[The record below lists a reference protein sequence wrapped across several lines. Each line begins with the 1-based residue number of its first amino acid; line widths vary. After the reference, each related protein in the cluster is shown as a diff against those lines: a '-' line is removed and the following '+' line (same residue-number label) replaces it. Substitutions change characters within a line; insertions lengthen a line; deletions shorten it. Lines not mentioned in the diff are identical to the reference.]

1 MTKGEFRL
9 RPVAVL
15 QCHPRL
21 ACALTQEELDAL
33 ISLLQ
38 MANDDVG
45 DVTFADWVTANDARS
60 DGFLDQLERKLTEID
75 PTSWVPAEDENG
87 PGSTENDP
95 PRVG

>member
-38 MANDDVG
+38 M
-45 DVTFADWVTANDARS
+45 ANDARS